1 MESKRYKDLSLLD
14 LGEDYLIVAC
24 DSAGAIGEKVYDEF
38 KVDYKILGYF
48 TARVPLMEI
57 LSMGGSIF
65 SIVNTF
71 SVEMNPSGEKILL
84 GIKDL
89 LREAQINIEC
99 LNGSTEENFKTSQT
113 GIGITVLGRAPKD
126 KIRMKRLKA
135 GNLICAIGLPK
146 VGPELNL
153 PLDKEIVSLEDL
165 RTLLESQGVGEISP
179 VGSKGIG
186 YEASLLAEIN
196 NLSLE
201 LFTDIGLDIN
211 KSAGP
216 ATSMVFSLEEDQYEG
231 LKEKLNKELYRIG
244 IVK

>member
-1 MESKRYKDLSLLD
+1 MEAKRYKDLSFLD

-113 GIGITVLGRAPKD
+113 GIGITVLGRVPKN
-126 KIRMKRLKA
+126 KIRLKKLKS
-135 GNLICAIGLPK
+135 GDLICALGLPK

-153 PLDKEIVSLEDL
+153 PLDEEIVSLEDL
-165 RTLLESQGVGEISP
+165 KLLLESQGVGEISP
-179 VGSKGIG
+179 VGSKGIY
-186 YEASLLAEIN
+186 YEAKLLAEIN
-196 NLSLE
+196 DLSLE
-201 LFTDIGLDIN
+201 LFTDIGLNIN

-216 ATSMVFSLEEDQYEG
+216 ATSTVFSLRQDQYEILRG
-231 LKEKLNKELYRIG
+231 KTRKNIYKIG